1 MWGPIQAK
9 AFKEIKAELARP
21 TTLNLYNPD
30 TPTKICAD
38 ASAYGLGA
46 VLQQQQHDDEWKP
59 VAFASWSM
67 TETERRYSQIEK
79 EALALVWACEK
90 FADSITGKAILLE
103 TDHKPLVPLLGKTNL
118 DCLLP
123 RVLHFQ
129 IRLMRFDYSISHVPG
144 KLLYTANTLSRA
156 PVIPPDANHILENA
170 QTEAFVHA
178 LASYLP
184 ASADRLQQ
192 FRVAQQQ
199 DSTCSQL
206 TPFASRD
213 G

>member
-1 MWGPIQAK
+1 MWGPAQDE

-21 TTLNLYNPD
+21 TTLALYNPD

-46 VLQQQQHDDEWKP
+46 VLLQQQHDDEWKP
-59 VAFASWSM
+59 VAFASRSM

-90 FADSITGKAILLE
+90 FADYVIEKPILLE

-118 DCLLP
+118 DCLPP
-123 RVLHFQ
+123 RVLRFQ

-144 KLLYTANTLSRA
+144 KLLYTADTLSRA
-156 PVIPPDANHILENA
+156 PLTPPDANHLLEDA
-170 QTEAFVHA
+170 QTEVFVHA
-178 LASYLP
+178 LASTCQLVQT
-184 ASADRLQQ
+184 ASNSFGSHSSKIAL
-192 FRVAQQQ
+192 VL
-199 DSTCSQL
+199 S
-206 TPFASRD
+206 
-213 G
+213 